1 MRVFVLISEP
11 ALLALAPPANQV
23 RVRPDLLSKLVEF
36 SLFTCEILLALLVF
50 FVFSK
55 QT

>member
-1 MRVFVLISEP
+1 MSFVLISEA
-11 ALLALAPPANQV
+11 ALLALAPPANQE
-23 RVRPDLLSKLVEF
+23 RVRPDLLSQLVRF
-36 SLFTCEILLALLVF
+36 SSFSREISLALLVVC